1 MALNLK
7 AKQLCTI
14 VDAQV
19 IFVVR
24 RVMRQA
30 GVEKHHA
37 KSVKGRDTWNVGIV
51 RTLWKPLIPLRSK
64 AVSVKPAH

>member
-51 RTLWKPLIPLRSK
+51 RTF
-64 AVSVKPAH
+64 